1 MIVTHHREK
10 LINVIIYFAKN
21 TKYCGKTKILL
32 AICLVFLFATFS
44 FAGDFIFAPV
54 ISKPAPGEMDI
65 YIVTNDRGRTE
76 TIAVVDLGEDTY
88 VAVDSNGKST
98 YIMKMDD

>member
-1 MIVTHHREK
+1 MK
-10 LINVIIYFAKN
+10 
-21 TKYCGKTKILL
+21 KILL
-32 AICLVFLFATFS
+32 AICLIFFFSTLS
-44 FAGDFIFAPV
+44 FAGDLIFAPV

-65 YIVTNDRGRTE
+65 YVVTNDNGHTE

-88 VAVDSNGKST
+88 VTVDSNGKST